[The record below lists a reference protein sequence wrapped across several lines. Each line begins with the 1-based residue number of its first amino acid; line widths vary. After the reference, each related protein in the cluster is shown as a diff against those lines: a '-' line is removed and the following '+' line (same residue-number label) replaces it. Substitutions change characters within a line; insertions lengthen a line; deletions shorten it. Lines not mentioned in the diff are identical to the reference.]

1 MNIETVREDFK
12 KRVCEQIDLQQE
24 GEGRFVVVTPFRFED
39 GDHFGI
45 FLKKENGHWILS
57 DEANTLMH
65 LSYQL
70 DDQDLDSGNRGELID
85 GSLAGFSVQNR
96 KGELVIPVSGG
107 RFGDALFNFVQA
119 LTKVTDVSFLSRER
133 VRSTFLEDF
142 RAFLRSRVPEE
153 RLVFDWT
160 DQHHDQAGKYPVD
173 ARVNHMPRPLLVYA
187 LPNDEKVNV
196 ATISL
201 LTFEKWKI
209 PFQSMAIF
217 EDQESIARKTLA
229 RFTDI
234 CEKTYSNLEGNK
246 DRIAEYLGRVLSMNV
261 DTL

>member
-1 MNIETVREDFK
+1 MNVKSIRDDFK
-12 KRVCEQIDLQQE
+12 NRVCDQVDLQAE
-24 GEGRFVVVTPFRFED
+24 GEDRFLVVTPFRFED

-45 FLKKENGHWILS
+45 VLKRENSNWILS
-57 DEANTLMH
+57 DEASTLMH

-70 DDQDLDSGNRGELID
+70 DDHDIDSGNRGEIIE

-96 KGELVIPVSGG
+96 NGELIIPISEG

-119 LTKVTDVSFLSRER
+119 LTKVTDVSYLSRER

-142 RAFLRSRVPEE
+142 KEFLKSRVPED
-153 RLVFDWT
+153 RLSFNWT
-160 DQHHDQAGKYPVD
+160 DQRQDPGGKYPVD
-173 ARVNHMPRPLLVYA
+173 ARINHMARPLFVYA

-201 LTFEKWKI
+201 LMFEKWKI

-229 RFTDI
+229 RFTDV

-246 DRIAEYLGRVLSMNV
+246 DRISEYLGRLLISS
-261 DTL
+261 